1 MKIKQLIKLLEEV
14 ENKEKYVN
22 LLGNQINGEDEEF
35 DVIFNHLEVWNDAND
50 SITLFAS
57 IITENKKDFI
67 NG

>member
-1 MKIKQLIKLLEEV
+1 MKIKELIILLEEV